1 MTTETLDRPQQL
13 EQAREIIAEMKADV
27 LTGREHWFV
36 VLLQA
41 IGRWTLPSEEVGERQ
56 FQYLIAGEAF
66 DWLLLAERLSLELAD
81 LAPADEM
88 WDLLFRSRM
97 PVTMDEETF
106 RRLIGPAKYRA
117 HLNFVYGVQVE
128 EALQLVVE
136 QELQKEHRS
145 SIWRARQPDDDI
157 YQRLYGSPRAELLGC
172 FARENSLSIGET
184 ISLGDLKAFTYWL
197 FKRRVNY
204 CEPARVAS
212 DTRKGMAALQ
222 QIQAASRRNRQV

>member
-13 EQAREIIAEMKADV
+13 EQSREIIAEMQAEV
-27 LTGREHWFV
+27 LRGEEHWFI
-36 VLLQA
+36 VLLQT
-41 IGRWTLPSEEVGERQ
+41 IGRWTLPSEEVGDRR

-81 LAPADEM
+81 LTPADEM
-88 WDLLFRSRM
+88 WELLFRSRL
-97 PVTMDEETF
+97 PLTMDEETF

-128 EALQLVVE
+128 EALQLVLE

-145 SIWRARQPDDDI
+145 SIWRNGQQDDDI
-157 YQRLYGSPRAELLGC
+157 YQRLYGSPRQELLSC
-172 FARENSLSIGET
+172 FANDNSLIIGDT

-197 FKRRVNY
+197 FKRRINY

-212 DTRKGMAALQ
+212 DTRKGMTALQ
-222 QIQAASRRNRQV
+222 QIQAAARRNQP